1 MIGGNGERDR
11 RPTDLYPTPVDVTE
25 ALLRFL
31 GIPAFRCVWE
41 PAAGEGDM
49 ARQITAHGHTVYE
62 SDIMTGTDFLTVEAP
77 PGNVEW
83 TQTDWIITNPPFVLS
98 EQFIRHANELGHPF
112 AMLLKSQY
120 WHASKRLRLFRE
132 VRPDYVLPLTWRPNF
147 YFKEEHGGAPLMDV
161 MCGVQKT
168 GGSRTN
174 LQFTSHWRDLKC
186 ERRIHEAILSLL
198 RKCLPSR

>member
-1 MIGGNGERDR
+1 MESLRATQMIGGNGESER
-11 RPTDLYPTPVDVTE
+11 RPTDLYPTPPDVTE

-31 GIPAFRCVWE
+31 DIPSFFRVWD

-49 ARQITAHGHTVYE
+49 ARQISAHGHTVYE
-62 SDIMTGTDFLTVEAP
+62 SDIMTGTDFLAADGP
-77 PGNVEW
+77 PNADLW
-83 TQTDWIITNPPFVLS
+83 LPCDWIITNPPFSIS
-98 EQFIRHANELGHPF
+98 EQFIRHANELVHPF

-161 MCGVQKT
+161 MWCVWSAENGRK
-168 GGSRTN
+168 
-174 LQFTSHWRDLKC
+174 SHQPTIFKPL
-186 ERRIHEAILSLL
+186 ERPKMREENT
-198 RKCLPSR
+198 